1 MTASVSGSVC
11 LWSGLRRWFW
21 EEARIREY
29 GINNSGT
36 EDGLTCVC
44 VSPMATLSSCLQMR
58 LLLSAYAWEPVSI
71 RGTVDSGTS
80 WSIHMT
86 PPGTFV
92 AFSRHPYLS
101 RPWLYTPYK
110 CLSQSLS
117 DTLMGSRC
125 LPQGRRR
132 HRNAHLFVPRTTTT
146 TLECMWS
153 RGPTF
158 LPTWSSSGGKGDPAP
173 HH

>member
-11 LWSGLRRWFW
+11 LWLGLRRWFW
-21 EEARIREY
+21 EEVRIREY
-29 GINNSGT
+29 SINNSRT

-44 VSPMATLSSCLQMR
+44 VSPVVTSSSCLQMT

-86 PPGTFV
+86 PPGICV

-101 RPWLYTPYK
+101 GPWLYTLYK
-110 CLSQSLS
+110 CLSVIRSWGLGAYPRAGEDPETFFSSLEQQ
-117 DTLMGSRC
+117 
-125 LPQGRRR
+125 PR
-132 HRNAHLFVPRTTTT
+132 H
-146 TLECMWS
+146 
-153 RGPTF
+153 
-158 LPTWSSSGGKGDPAP
+158 
-173 HH
+173 